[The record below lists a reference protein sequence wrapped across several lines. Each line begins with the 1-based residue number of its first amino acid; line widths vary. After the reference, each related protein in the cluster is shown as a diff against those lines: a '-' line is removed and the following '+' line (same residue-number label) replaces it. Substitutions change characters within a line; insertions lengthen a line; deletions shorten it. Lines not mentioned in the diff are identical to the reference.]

1 MEESYITITLCRPRP
16 KFLPLAL
23 RYHTIRYNIM
33 SISRQYLGISKPHC
47 SEQRRADRA
56 GVNGMVASVATVE
69 LMFTTATD
77 ADGMRVR
84 TAVDCSVSVASVLT
98 SDASILSLVFHHPSL
113 FHSRRPI
120 YKISYDLS

>member
-1 MEESYITITLCRPRP
+1 M
-16 KFLPLAL
+16 
-23 RYHTIRYNIM
+23 RYNIM

-47 SEQRRADRA
+47 SEQRRTDRA
-56 GVNGMVASVATVE
+56 GVNDMVVSVATVE

-84 TAVDCSVSVASVLT
+84 TAVDCSVSLASVLT
-98 SDASILSLVFHHPSL
+98 SDASILSLVFNHPSL
-113 FHSRRPI
+113 FHSTRPI